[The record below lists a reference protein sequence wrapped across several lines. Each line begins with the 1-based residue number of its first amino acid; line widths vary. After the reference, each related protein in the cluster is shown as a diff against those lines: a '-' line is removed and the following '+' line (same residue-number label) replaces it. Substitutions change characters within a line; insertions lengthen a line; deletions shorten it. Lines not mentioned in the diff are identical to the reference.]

1 MKSLR
6 MTTTATLLSR
16 HSPAAS
22 SRGRPLWDQMRS
34 AFDYSPVLETAVQ
47 HYGLDRAA
55 AADLFDGLL
64 QWLSAIPF
72 AQPGQPIQQV
82 EAIDRLW
89 HAFVL
94 NTKLYRRF
102 CDRFFGRYIDHDPLD
117 RQFEALSKK
126 QYARFTLATLM
137 AEFGAQLHPAFH
149 DLTQRVG
156 CCFGQCD
163 DGMVAGG
170 ASP

>member
-1 MKSLR
+1 MNATVLTIPADAHRSRALR
-6 MTTTATLLSR
+6 E
-16 HSPAAS
+16 
-22 SRGRPLWDQMRS
+22 QMRA
-34 AFDYSPVLETAVQ
+34 AFDYAPVLDTAVQ

-126 QYARFTLATLM
+126 QYARFTLATLE
-137 AEFGAQLHPAFH
+137 AEFGAELHPTFR

-163 DGMVAGG
+163 EGG
-170 ASP
+170 AMR

>member
-1 MKSLR
+1 MS
-6 MTTTATLLSR
+6 TVLSD
-16 HSPAAS
+16 SPSQAQL
-22 SRGRPLWDQMRS
+22 RGRPLRDQMRT
-34 AFDYSPVLETAVQ
+34 AFDYSPVIETAVQ
-47 HYGLDRAA
+47 HYGQGRAA

-64 QWLSAIPF
+64 QWLSVIPF
-72 AQPGQPIQQV
+72 ARPGQPIQQV

-117 RQFEALSKK
+117 RQFEELSKK
-126 QYARFTLATLM
+126 QYARFTLATLD
-137 AEFGAQLHPAFH
+137 AEFGAELHPAFR

-163 DGMVAGG
+163 EGMVAG
-170 ASP
+170 

>member
-1 MKSLR
+1 MSSIVSDSP
-6 MTTTATLLSR
+6 SR
-16 HSPAAS
+16 SQV
-22 SRGRPLWDQMRS
+22 RGRLLHDQMRT
-34 AFDYSPVLETAVQ
+34 AFNYSPVIETAVQ

-72 AQPGQPIQQV
+72 ARPGQPIQQV

-94 NTKLYRRF
+94 NTKLYWRF

-117 RQFEALSKK
+117 RQFEELSKK
-126 QYARFTLATLM
+126 QYARFTLATLE
-137 AEFGAQLHPAFH
+137 AEFGAELHPTFR

-163 DGMVAGG
+163 EGG
-170 ASP
+170 AMR

>member
-1 MKSLR
+1 
-6 MTTTATLLSR
+6 MTSTTLTGSAVRETL
-16 HSPAAS
+16 
-22 SRGRPLWDQMRS
+22 RGRPLRDQMRC
-34 AFDYSPVLETAVQ
+34 AFDYAPVIDTAVQ

-72 AQPGQPIQQV
+72 ARPGQPIQQV

-89 HAFVL
+89 HTFVL
-94 NTKLYRRF
+94 NTNLYRRF

-117 RQFEALSKK
+117 RQFAELSKK
-126 QYARFTLATLM
+126 QYARLTLATLE
-137 AEFGAQLHPAFH
+137 AEFGAELHPAFR

-163 DGMVAGG
+163 EGMVAGG
-170 ASP
+170 S